1 VTYPAPQGDTVGGI
15 NSVIEVR
22 GWNYHPGPDMDKYHA
37 KHPQQANVGTEQGS
51 TTGTRGIYE
60 NSPERGHVA
69 AYDEPPHQWVTSAE
83 EWWAWFGDRPWL
95 SGGFVWTGF
104 DYRGEPTP
112 YGWPNIN
119 SHFGIL
125 DMCGFPKD
133 NFYYYQAWWTTNT
146 VLHLLP
152 HWNWPGREGHEFRV
166 DALSNCKEVELF
178 LNGESLGRKAMKRNS
193 KLTWKVK
200 YAPGTLSAKGFDA
213 TGNVIAEAKR
223 ETTGDATRLELTSDR
238 TTINAN
244 GEDVAVF
251 TVTAYDAQGRFVP
264 VAQNKINFA
273 LEGAGQIIGVGNGD
287 PSCHEPDT
295 YVSNPSVRNVAL
307 NEWRWKTGPF
317 RGGNHSTPEY
327 APAFDDSSWN
337 VVKAGNGEGSIK
349 TDNTAAIYRAHL
361 PLTEADLSGSGVQIH
376 FTGCDDE
383 GWYFVNGQYVGETHD
398 WDAKPDFDI
407 TKFLRAGDNVIAV
420 CCRNGGAQGGLNP
433 NVTVDIIAKPAAL
446 PWSRSLFNGLAQ
458 IIVQSTKEAGE
469 VKLTATA
476 DGLPPVTTT
485 VNTQSSTRRPSLP

>member
-1 VTYPAPQGDTVGGI
+1 
-15 NSVIEVR
+15 
-22 GWNYHPGPDMDKYHA
+22 
-37 KHPQQANVGTEQGS
+37 
-51 TTGTRGIYE
+51 
-60 NSPERGHVA
+60 
-69 AYDEPPHQWVTSAE
+69 
-83 EWWAWFGDRPWL
+83 
-95 SGGFVWTGF
+95 VWTGF

-166 DALSNCKEVELF
+166 DALSNCMEVELF
-178 LNGESLGRKAMKRNS
+178 LNGTSLGRKAMKRNS

-213 TGNVIAEAKR
+213 AGNVIAEAKR
-223 ETTGDATRLELTSDR
+223 ETTGEAVTLKLTQEFPVVSWSAGASEARPRFSDDAQAPSPLRSAGAVQNLK
-238 TTINAN
+238 AN

-287 PSCHEPDT
+287 PSCHERDT

-327 APAFDDSSWN
+327 APAFDDSAWD
-337 VVKAGNGEGSIK
+337 VVKAGSGESTIK
-349 TDNTAAIYRAHL
+349 TDNTAAIYRARL
-361 PLTEADLSGSGVQIH
+361 TLTEADLSGPGVQIH
-376 FTGCDDE
+376 FAGCDDE
-383 GWYFVNGQYVGETHD
+383 GWYFVNGRYVGETHD

-420 CCRNGGAQGGLNP
+420 CCRNGGALGGLNP
-433 NVTVDIIAKPAAL
+433 NVTVDIIAKPAEL

-458 IIVQSTKEAGE
+458 VIVQSTKAAGE
-469 VKLTATA
+469 IKLTATA
-476 DGLPPVTTT
+476 DSLAPATTT
-485 VNTQSSTRRPSLP
+485 VNTQPSKPRPFVPCVPLVSERGI